1 MRKLIV
7 NADDL
12 GYTLG
17 VTRGIIRAH
26 KDGIVTSA
34 SVTVNMPAAAESV
47 ELTRKEAPDLG
58 LGLHLTLTAG
68 PSVASSDLI
77 PDLVKPDGHFHP
89 KAEVTARLGQLDM
102 VQVEREL
109 LAQVDRFIELAGKQP
124 DHLDSHHHITYL
136 HPSIMELMLR
146 LASRL
151 AIPIRKPLNDNVS
164 IVAEFVKMLGITAEP
179 KVAASMAGALENK
192 MAAASVK
199 MPDHFI
205 SGFFKKQATLGDLL
219 ILLANLPEGISEVM
233 CHPAEVDDALVASSS
248 YTTYRQA
255 ELDALTHP
263 SVRELIQSEGIELI
277 NFGGLEG

>member
-26 KDGIVTSA
+26 KDGIVTST
-34 SVTVNMPAAAESV
+34 SVMVNMPAAAESV

-77 PDLVKPDGHFHP
+77 PDLVNPDGHFHP

-146 LASRL
+146 LASKL
-151 AIPIRKPLNDNVS
+151 VIPIRKPLIDNVS
-164 IVAEFVKMLGITAEP
+164 MVAEFVRKLGMAAESE
-179 KVAASMAGALENK
+179 SMAGSLKNT
-192 MAAASVK
+192 MAATSVQ
-199 MPDHFI
+199 MPDRFI
-205 SGFFKKQATLGDLL
+205 SEFFKKQATLGDLL
-219 ILLANLPEGISEVM
+219 ILLANLPEGISELM
-233 CHPAEVDDALVASSS
+233 CHPAEVDDALMESSG